1 MFTIIKKARENNNGT
16 KVTEETTISDIGS
29 EIDSQ
34 SENEG
39 DNGVSDENEGRDIGS
54 SDRSANNGMVGR
66 SERVGLI
73 DKLMRRGRKTDFDE
87 ERRELAGRID
97 RAIRDSKRVSKYISS
112 VFFKGTAVQD
122 SRILLLFKNRAN
134 NSIFKWFVEH
144 GDHYHVVHDCTYSN
158 GSCRCFAKFNWS
170 RKTRRIITTQ
180 DLSREDI
187 DFLVKYHFADGRN
200 VKNLEVRGIE
210 HTELFSGLE
219 GLQPVGDTTGEGGNP
234 GDVEVCFKESEILWN
249 KFNGLPSVEFNNE
262 TDSRHDGVSNEERGT
277 QRSRRDANNL
287 QKPQTQEKLEK
298 LILAIGKVPLHDF
311 ITTEEFISSN
321 WRFMNHQSVIFKNAI
336 NTVKLKFY
344 NMRLRDYRHFYEN
357 LIQQPYWDTSTREE
371 FYQKYM
377 TIEMSKKYCLKLL
390 ILQCCPEGTIDDDGK
405 VKHNYDWK
413 KDVWQ
418 YVNDLILLLDKERH
432 KKNTDVYVSPPNAG
446 KTLFFDMVRDYF
458 INCGQMLN
466 WNRNSNFPLQTC
478 GFTRVIFWNEP
489 NYETSVERNLLK
501 LLGGDSL
508 NAAIKNQMDVNI
520 SKTPVIVTS
529 NNYPF
534 PTSKEFEYRIKK
546 YYWKSAPFLIN
557 VKGKKFHPLTFQ
569 WLITECE
576 NYYQDDITHYME
588 KYPQQHV
595 TESYLNMI
603 NLYDLI
609 TVDEDNDDENEVV
622 SDNESVISQTS
633 IHSNVD

>member
-1 MFTIIKKARENNNGT
+1 MFTIVKKARKDENGEQVT
-16 KVTEETTISDIGS
+16 KKVDEPDTGS
-29 EIDSQ
+29 EVNSE

-39 DNGVSDENEGRDIGS
+39 DDGLLDENKGGAVRNVNRE
-54 SDRSANNGMVGR
+54 ANYGMAGR
-66 SERVGLI
+66 SEGFSLI
-73 DKLMRRGRKTDFDE
+73 DKLMRRGRKTSYDE

-134 NSIFKWFVEH
+134 NSLFKWFIEH
-144 GDHYHVVHDCTYSN
+144 DDHYHVVHDCTYSN

-180 DLSREDI
+180 DLGREDI
-187 DFLVKYHFADGRN
+187 EFLVKYHFADGRN
-200 VKNLEVRGIE
+200 VKNVEVRGIE
-210 HTELFSGLE
+210 YTELFSGLE
-219 GLQPVGDTTGEGGNP
+219 GLQPVGDSSGESGNP

-249 KFNGLPSVEFNNE
+249 KFTGFPNNE
-262 TDSRHDGVSNEERGT
+262 HDDEINSGHDRVDNKEGVS
-277 QRSRRDANNL
+277 QRARRAANNI

-311 ITTEEFISSN
+311 ITTEEFITSN

-344 NMRLRDYRHFYEN
+344 NMRLRDYRNFYEN
-357 LIQQPYWDTSTREE
+357 LMQQPYWDTSTREE

-377 TIEMSKKYCLKLL
+377 SIEMSKKYCLKLL
-390 ILQCCPEGTIDDDGK
+390 ILQCCPDGTIDDEGK
-405 VKHNYDWK
+405 IITNYDWK
-413 KDVWQ
+413 KDVWS

-466 WNRNSNFPLQTC
+466 WNRNSSFPLQTC

-520 SKTPVIVTS
+520 SKTPMIVTS

-546 YYWKSAPFLIN
+546 YYWKAAPFLIN

-588 KYPQQHV
+588 KYPQQHIADN
-595 TESYLNMI
+595 YLNMI
-603 NLYDLI
+603 NLYELI
-609 TVDEDNDDENEVV
+609 TMDEDSDNANDNENA
-622 SDNESVISQTS
+622 SDNESIISDHN
-633 IHSNVD
+633 ID